1 MIPSSIRPGG
11 MMFPPPMTAPMQ
23 APDTVDGDIGEAL
36 RSPTESVASGHSL
49 GGGASSGEAELREKF
64 SEFVGQTFFGTM
76 LASMRKSVGKS
87 AYMHGGRGEE
97 VFTKQLD
104 QVLVQELTEAS
115 ADQIAGPLFDLFQM
129 QRRP

>member
-1 MIPSSIRPGG
+1 MIPQPIRPGG
-11 MMFPPPMTAPMQ
+11 MAFPPPPAASTPPAGSRDEAMGEQLVRQRTALSQ
-23 APDTVDGDIGEAL
+23 DGLATPSDD
-36 RSPTESVASGHSL
+36 
-49 GGGASSGEAELREKF
+49 ELREKF

-115 ADQIAGPLFDLFQM
+115 ADQIAGPLYDLFQM